1 MSTSPTMAN
10 GQLQILIAKE
20 ADSYRISGDCGNGK
34 LTLYVDG
41 KQIASISDN
50 TYGSGHVGLFI
61 WSGEKVSSA
70 DVTFDDYLLRSPE

>member
-1 MSTSPTMAN
+1 
-10 GQLQILIAKE
+10 
-20 ADSYRISGDCGNGK
+20 
-34 LTLYVDG
+34 VDG

-50 TYGSGHVGLFI
+50 TYGSGRVGLFI